1 MIGRSD
7 PVINKTM
14 KLSSHLDP
22 KFIMLNFQGNTIE
35 DVISKMIDKISYET
49 CEINSDNRELIKQT
63 VLKRETELSTAIGN
77 GIAIP
82 HGRLKDFK
90 DFIIAIAVMETP
102 FKMNLIGH
110 KEEEKVDFVV
120 LILSDILKNKNM
132 LKAMSAISKLSMKNT
147 VIFEKLKKS
156 KTPSELIDLIQE
168 SNIEIEHQIVAS
180 DLFDSNLRPVTPTT
194 TLEVVA
200 QRLISEQISGLPV
213 VDEQGN
219 IIGEITERELISF
232 GMPKYTHLLDDLNFL
247 TVGEPFEEYLLNENI
262 TTIETLY
269 RKKGI
274 FTVDLEAGVMA
285 ICSIII
291 KKNATRIYVI
301 ENNKYI
307 GIIKRADIIKK
318 VLHL

>member
-1 MIGRSD
+1 
-7 PVINKTM
+7 
-14 KLSSHLDP
+14 
-22 KFIMLNFQGNTIE
+22 MLNFQGNTIE

-180 DLFDSNLRPVTPTT
+180 DLFDSNLQPVTPTT

>member
-7 PVINKTM
+7 PIINKTM

-180 DLFDSNLRPVTPTT
+180 DLFDSNLQPVTPTT

-269 RKKGI
+269 RKEGI